1 MLGVALSAF
10 VVGFGATMTSEGV
23 EGVEGVDVV
32 DGVEGFDGAA
42 GVSGVVTGTASG
54 L

>member
-23 EGVEGVDVV
+23 EGV
-32 DGVEGFDGAA
+32 DGAA